1 MMKVIGHV
9 GYYDDYPMQPED
21 YVMMKRLNF
30 KRFEILVKNTTFGDD
45 TITIHCSSYND
56 ALFIVNEM
64 NRKSEYKHVL
74 HPFMGNY

>member
-1 MMKVIGHV
+1 MMKVISHV

-45 TITIHCSSYND
+45 IITIHCSSYND